1 MYSKIMIGCIIC
13 FLFLAG
19 ILFQMGIGW
28 VGAACL
34 LVSAGF
40 GYKFIV
46 LDEGRDPGKTVP
58 IAAISCKEYG
68 CRGRINVINVEKP
81 NVNAP

>member
-1 MYSKIMIGCIIC
+1 MYSKIVIGCIIG

-34 LVSAGF
+34 LASAGF
-40 GYKFIV
+40 GYKYFV
-46 LDEGRDPGKTVP
+46 VDNGRDPANTTTIATLSCRNYDCAGK
-58 IAAISCKEYG
+58 IA
-68 CRGRINVINVEKP
+68 INNVEKV
-81 NVNAP
+81 NV